1 MLVARRLREGADEV
15 RSLPQ
20 AVNKCAPTP
29 ADVAARAEVG
39 VGWRVWE
46 ARSKNESRCID
57 RSHVIHLFNSHR
69 MWAIASP
76 VCGVTF
82 SSNCDI

>member
-1 MLVARRLREGADEV
+1 MLAARRLREGVDEV

-46 ARSKNESRCID
+46 ARSKNALHRPEPRHSPFQFPQKTVGDCLTRV
-57 RSHVIHLFNSHR
+57 RRYLF
-69 MWAIASP
+69 
-76 VCGVTF
+76 TQL
-82 SSNCDI
+82 

>member
-57 RSHVIHLFNSHR
+57 RSHVIHLFNSPQTVGDCLTR
-69 MWAIASP
+69 VRRYLFIQL
-76 VCGVTF
+76 
-82 SSNCDI
+82 